1 MSKSLKTLLKM
12 ILDWV
17 FFPWKPSSKK
27 FQYLS
32 MERAKR
38 ERRKIT
44 KTQKCVYLKTFEF
57 KRKEYKPKTLKSPQ
71 VNPTKGKP
79 KVDLHFWSNIMSSIN
94 HAQSLFQGS
103 SGNKSISRYFSIKRN
118 RPNFS
123 EIIHMVIRFT
133 KNFQNLCERA
143 PHGNNQLTRKWYQ
156 TVVTGLWFKP
166 LTIVL
171 SLRMKW
177 SWPYSKLL

>member
-1 MSKSLKTLLKM
+1 M
-12 ILDWV
+12 
-17 FFPWKPSSKK
+17 
-27 FQYLS
+27 
-32 MERAKR
+32 
-38 ERRKIT
+38 
-44 KTQKCVYLKTFEF
+44 
-57 KRKEYKPKTLKSPQ
+57 
-71 VNPTKGKP
+71 
-79 KVDLHFWSNIMSSIN
+79 
-94 HAQSLFQGS
+94 FQGS

-133 KNFQNLCERA
+133 KNFQNLCEQA

-177 SWPYSKLL
+177 SWPYSKLLELLRHTRSNWFYYQKTFTLFFVKFSQKTGYIILYFFWMIYFVLLLVFDSKSSNTCQDVEPLFFGNTILENRSKGNGASVKVMSNSSLF